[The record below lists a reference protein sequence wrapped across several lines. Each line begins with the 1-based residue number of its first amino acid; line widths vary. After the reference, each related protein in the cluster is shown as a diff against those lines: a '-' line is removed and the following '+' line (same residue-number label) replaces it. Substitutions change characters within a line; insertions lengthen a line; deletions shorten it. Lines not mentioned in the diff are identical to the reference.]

1 MLIRDIKILRRAKTK
16 IRKRTFQTA
25 RVVILGTLIKKTG
38 LDALLYLKTYEIS
51 KELGIIS
58 GSGSQIADTN
68 LEMKNPLIKLGEIT
82 ITWRI
87 YRFQ

>member
-1 MLIRDIKILRRAKTK
+1 MK
-16 IRKRTFQTA
+16 
-25 RVVILGTLIKKTG
+25 
-38 LDALLYLKTYEIS
+38 YHE
-51 KELGIIS
+51 ELGIIS